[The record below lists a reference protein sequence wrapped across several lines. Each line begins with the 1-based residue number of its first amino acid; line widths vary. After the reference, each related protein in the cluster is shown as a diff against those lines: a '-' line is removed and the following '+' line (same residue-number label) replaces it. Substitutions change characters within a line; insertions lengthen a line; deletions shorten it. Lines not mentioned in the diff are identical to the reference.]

1 MPARSEAL
9 LELRPGAQLDAI
21 APRVEVRQ
29 LFPPRLAIVAADE
42 EGLQA
47 LEQSPEVLSVHT
59 DDVPSEALAQLD
71 EPARMF
77 AAAWNERRRPEERP
91 GEGSS
96 WDAPDFDPP

>member
-9 LELRPGAQLDAI
+9 LELRPGVQLDAI

-29 LFPPRLAIVAADE
+29 LLPPRLAIVAAAE
-42 EGLQA
+42 EDLRA
-47 LEQSPEVLSVHT
+47 LEHSPEVLFVHT
-59 DDVPSEALAQLD
+59 GDVPSEMLAQLD

-77 AAAWNERRRPEERP
+77 AAAWNERRRPKERP

-96 WDAPDFDPP
+96 WDAPGFDPP